1 MDIIAQ
7 APIQLILFF
16 ILYGVTGVV
25 PLLAA
30 LYLWFYRGN
39 AIAPGVT
46 PPVRLRR
53 WAASFF
59 SVAVLDHVWW
69 LLFYVFYGD
78 VLSMDNL
85 FHSAGYWAIVILDYV
100 TQLTTLAGTL
110 LSMLQDRRRPVWPV
124 LVGMIPIVAL
134 GGVIMISP
142 DMRLMPIA
150 FAYVVLFYV
159 LFTVYMVFAVRRYGR
174 WLNDNYA
181 DLENKK
187 VWLSQTV
194 TLGCL
199 LVFILYTLIDVNTLL
214 LMYLMHLTELVL
226 IVLLLWRVET
236 LPQLDA
242 VPAEE
247 TYTPSALER
256 QVCETMSESTF
267 APETMPTMPTQPE
280 QPSANPI
287 NIDVDQM
294 EQLLKE
300 HCVAAQLYLEN
311 ELTLQMLAQTVGT
324 NRSYLSQYFSR
335 QGITYNTY
343 INNLR
348 INHFI
353 SRCRELAATGQNI
366 PIQQL
371 ALESGFRSYRT
382 FSRSFLQ
389 RTGQSVTEW
398 LNGGGNNFGKLL
410 ED

>member
-16 ILYGVTGVV
+16 ILYGVTGAM
-25 PLLAA
+25 PLVAA
-30 LYLWFYRGN
+30 LYLLRPYN
-39 AIAPGVT
+39 AFSASIT

-53 WAASFF
+53 WAAAFF
-59 SVAVLDHVWW
+59 AFSALTHVWW
-69 LLFYVFYGD
+69 LLFYIYSGD
-78 VLSMDNL
+78 LNSAAYKLIILTDCVLL
-85 FHSAGYWAIVILDYV
+85 
-100 TQLTTLAGTL
+100 LTTIDGTM

-124 LVGMIPIVAL
+124 LAAMLPFVAL
-134 GGVIMISP
+134 VATLMIHPSE
-142 DMRLMPIA
+142 LLQQIA
-150 FAYVVLFYV
+150 KAYLLLHCLLFA
-159 LFTVYMVFAVRRYGR
+159 VYMVFAIRRYGR

-181 DLENKK
+181 DLEHKR
-187 VWLSQTV
+187 VWLSQAV
-194 TLGCL
+194 AFFCMLAFVLYIVAENMVLFYCL
-199 LVFILYTLIDVNTLL
+199 HIVDLVLVF
-214 LMYLMHLTELVL
+214 
-226 IVLLLWRVET
+226 LLLWRVET

-242 VPAEE
+242 APEE
-247 TYTPSALER
+247 EAYTPQPLER
-256 QVCETMSESTF
+256 PVSTAPTESAF
-267 APETMPTMPTQPE
+267 VPETMPIMPTQPE

-311 ELTLQMLAQTVGT
+311 EQTLQMLAQTVGT

-398 LNGGGNNFGKLL
+398 LNRGG
-410 ED
+410 